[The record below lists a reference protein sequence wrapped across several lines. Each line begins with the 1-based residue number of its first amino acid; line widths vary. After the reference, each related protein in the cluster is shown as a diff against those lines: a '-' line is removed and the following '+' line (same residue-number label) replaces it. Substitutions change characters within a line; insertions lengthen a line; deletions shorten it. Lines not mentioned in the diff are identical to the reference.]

1 MRGRNCMLEMGT
13 RGSHVQGARGLPLDS
28 LLASAQSSLS
38 LKFQHTLKGHG
49 PFTSVYL
56 FLPSARILGGGAAG
70 LEVPGGL
77 GAKASE
83 RWTAHSSFQRWIQT
97 SESNTANPSP
107 LLDPEA
113 PSALNCLRRKTTIQ
127 NPRIWIL
134 CGLGQVSYPS

>member
-1 MRGRNCMLEMGT
+1 MYVGDGDAGKSRARGT
-13 RGSHVQGARGLPLDS
+13 GLPLDS

-49 PFTSVYL
+49 PLTSVYL

-77 GAKASE
+77 GTKASE

-97 SESNTANPSP
+97 SESDTANPS
-107 LLDPEA
+107 LDPEA
-113 PSALNCLRRKTTIQ
+113 PGALNCLRRKTTIQ

-134 CGLGQVSYPS
+134 CGLGQVRYPS